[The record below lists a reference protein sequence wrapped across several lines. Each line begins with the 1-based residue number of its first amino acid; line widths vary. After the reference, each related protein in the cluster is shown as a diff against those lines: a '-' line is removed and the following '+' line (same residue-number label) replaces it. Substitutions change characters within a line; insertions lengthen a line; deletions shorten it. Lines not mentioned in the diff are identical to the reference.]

1 MSAAVVPSKSIDQ
14 CDLRAMIIRWRI
26 AVEYLEESGIDSLP
40 AEKALRFLIRH
51 DVPTLLKELIRL
63 HPDLT

>member
-1 MSAAVVPSKSIDQ
+1 
-14 CDLRAMIIRWRI
+14 MIIRWRI